1 MKYLT
6 YMEPSIAYF
15 IVPILSHLV
24 ALCFQFSIDHVP
36 YVCLQIF
43 KSQFLACL
51 LYQQGLSTSL
61 GCCFAH
67 F

>member
-6 YMEPSIAYF
+6 YMEPSTACF
-15 IVPILSHLV
+15 IVPVLSHLAV
-24 ALCFQFSIDHVP
+24 LYFQFSIDHVP

-43 KSQFLACL
+43 KSQFLAYL
-51 LYQQGLSTSL
+51 LYQQGLFVSL